1 MREKQ
6 ELLRNVNAFAANM
19 FTVFISSMLIT
30 FVVGFQLL
38 FLSAFEVS
46 ASCS

>member
-19 FTVFISSMLIT
+19 FTVFISSMLII